1 MAADLP
7 TSAAI
12 TSATVTNAQQKLN
25 LGAIATF
32 LLNLL
37 GNDSSDKPA
46 ARAALGAL
54 GYGALPG
61 TLHGCT
67 MSTAGSSA
75 TMSIAAG
82 FAQDSTNAFLMVLP
96 AIAKTTASWAVG
108 TTAGGKSQTG
118 AIANNTWYH
127 FYVIRRPDTSVVDVA
142 FSTNA
147 AGLAAADFVVGGGN
161 IPDAYTQFRYIG
173 SGLINGSAQWTSFF
187 QFGDEFMWVLPVLDV
202 DSATVAAA
210 STLYAMTVPLG
221 IKTQVLM
228 QGFKLGASGMI
239 NVWSA
244 DNGAIGASVTASPL
258 GVLYTDGSSPTS
270 VGQFKAYSNTARQI
284 YIGATAGS
292 QTLRLVTLGYVN
304 TRGRVA

>member
-1 MAADLP
+1 MSTLP
-7 TSAAI
+7 TRLAI
-12 TSATVTNAQQKLN
+12 TDSGTTNAQQKIN
-25 LGAIATF
+25 LGDQRDF
-32 LLNLL
+32 LADLF
-37 GNDSSDKPA
+37 GTDSADKTA
-46 ARAALGAL
+46 ARRQLGAL

-61 TLHGCT
+61 YLHGCT
-67 MSTAGSSA
+67 MATAGSSA

-82 FAQDSTNAFLMVLP
+82 VAQDSTNVTPMTLS
-96 AIAKTTASWAVG
+96 AISKTTSAWSVG
-108 TTAGGKSQTG
+108 TAAGGKSQTG